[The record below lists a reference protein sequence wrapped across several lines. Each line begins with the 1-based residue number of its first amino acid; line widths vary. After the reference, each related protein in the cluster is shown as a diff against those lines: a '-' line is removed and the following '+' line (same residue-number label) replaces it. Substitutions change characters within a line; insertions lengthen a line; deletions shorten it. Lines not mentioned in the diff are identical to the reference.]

1 MEISF
6 TDQLNRLLAN
16 NKPDRALEEI
26 FEAFRLFKKK
36 HPDRAREIDELESQL
51 IMLSARMKELQNKEQ
66 TIQLS
71 SNEIDVARARL
82 FSSLIGVI
90 KGLYEYPSF
99 SEFLNTENVEVHR
112 EEPVAKERRSP
123 AFAPVPPPVSGPV
136 SGYADLPVY
145 AQPEKS
151 GPKPIVLI
159 GIVGAVILAVFL
171 GWMAFGGKKG
181 VQTQTAAG
189 PELATAT
196 ATESAAADNA
206 ADKQLWETAKKRNT
220 RDAYEMYMLAY
231 ENGMFDDS
239 AQARINAL
247 TAADEDILWAAAQ
260 SANTRAAYE
269 DYLKKSITHRFGA
282 QANERIS
289 ALLEAERGSVK
300 LKELIGVNNSDT
312 LTLNEKITRITAGL
326 AEVKTAGDK
335 TEVQKYLDA
344 LLASQSRY
352 ANIKTEEDFAVASSV
367 NDRNPAGVGTVFS
380 QRSIWA
386 WARTSAPRAE
396 TVRFIWYDAK
406 GEQLKVRAYKVEGY
420 DNYRIFAQHTF
431 DGPGRYEVRL
441 YNDQNILIARR
452 VFEIKS

>member
-36 HPDRAREIDELESQL
+36 HPERAREIDELESQL

-71 SNEIDVARARL
+71 SNEIEVARARL

-99 SEFLNTENVEVHR
+99 SEFLNTENVERIR
-112 EEPVAKERRSP
+112 EEPAARETQMP
-123 AFAPVPPPVSGPV
+123 FAPPVSRVPDPSPYV
-136 SGYADLPVY
+136 
-145 AQPEKS
+145 QPEKT
-151 GPKPIVLI
+151 GPKS
-159 GIVGAVILAVFL
+159 GILVGIAGAMILAIFI
-171 GWMAFGGKKG
+171 GWMFFSGKRG
-181 VQTQTAAG
+181 LETAAA
-189 PELATAT
+189 PQLAP
-196 ATESAAADNA
+196 ATETSTESPSSEDA

-239 AQARINAL
+239 AQIRINAL
-247 TAADEDILWAAAQ
+247 MAVDEDKFWAAAQ

-269 DYLKKSITHRFGA
+269 EYLKKSTIHKFGA
-282 QANERIS
+282 QANERIKT
-289 ALLEAERGSVK
+289 LLEAEKGSVK
-300 LKELIGVNNSDT
+300 LKELIGINNSDT
-312 LTLNEKITRITAGL
+312 LTINEKVARITAGL
-326 AEVKTAGDK
+326 AEVKTEGDK
-335 TEVQKYLDA
+335 AEIQKYLDA
-344 LLASQSRY
+344 LIASQTQY
-352 ANIKTEEDFAVASSV
+352 AGIKTEEDFAVASSV
-367 NDRNPAGVGTVFS
+367 NDRNPAGISDVFS

-396 TVRFIWYDAK
+396 TIRFVWYNAQ
-406 GEQLKVRAYKVEGY
+406 GEQLRVRAHKVEGY
-420 DNYRIFAQHTF
+420 ENYRIFTQHTF
-431 DGPGRYEVRL
+431 DAPGRYEVRL

-452 VFEIKS
+452 AFEITS